1 MLARPERP
9 GSGSPPR
16 PRAGLPLG
24 VRRRHLPGRGLG
36 HRLRAPVA
44 LAIEHHE
51 HREFPA
57 SAPERWGGSALFGRI
72 AGSGSWGGQRPSLA
86 DYVTGME
93 PTGGAIADGRVLELA
108 TLRRPVVTLAR
119 PVPEIIL
126 GHRPY
131 SLGRRRGACGH
142 RDWPCSDP
150 RLGCGRPAS
159 RA

>member
-86 DYVTGME
+86 VAAAPGAASVRSLARYVTRVGPMDGATAAGGRSGCLSSKD
-93 PTGGAIADGRVLELA
+93 PTLTE
-108 TLRRPVVTLAR
+108 AR
-119 PVPEIIL
+119 
-126 GHRPY
+126 
-131 SLGRRRGACGH
+131 SLGNRTP
-142 RDWPCSDP
+142 WNI
-150 RLGCGRPAS
+150 
-159 RA
+159 